1 MSFQGPRGPNGL
13 TAGFRLFIIQRHR
26 RKNDPSARRGET
38 AEAERGQKGM
48 DNRTSKQNYYLDI
61 ADSVLERSTCLRR
74 KYGAIIVR
82 NDEIISTGYNGAPRG
97 RRNCSDL
104 GVCTRETLHIPSGE
118 RYELCRSV
126 HAEANAIISASRRDM
141 IGATIYLVGRDARTN
156 ELLSDA
162 MSCSMCKRQII
173 NAGIEK
179 IVIRT
184 SKTEYRTIPV
194 SDWIE
199 NDDSIFML

>member
-1 MSFQGPRGPNGL
+1 
-13 TAGFRLFIIQRHR
+13 
-26 RKNDPSARRGET
+26 
-38 AEAERGQKGM
+38 M
-48 DNRTSKQNYYLDI
+48 DNRTSKHNYYLDI
-61 ADSVLERSTCLRR
+61 AVSVLERSTCLRR

-104 GVCTRETLHIPSGE
+104 GRCTRETLRIPSGE

-141 IGATIYLVGRDARTN
+141 IGASIYLVGRDARTG
-156 ELLSDA
+156 ELLHDA

-173 NAGIEK
+173 YAGIDRV
-179 IVIRT
+179 IIRT
-184 SKTEYRTIPV
+184 GETEYITIPV
-194 SDWIE
+194 SDWVE
-199 NDDSIFML
+199 NDDSIFELV